1 MSNYYVRKDG
11 NWFVHYCKQLYPV
24 EWGGAEMEIAYQ
36 MGKADAERNYKEAN
50 KSPNTTWLNDV
61 NSIE

>member
-50 KSPNTTWLNDV
+50 KSPNIT
-61 NSIE
+61 